1 MLLYSGAALVFGWAI
16 TAGAVAY
23 LVLALIS
30 LLAHRRD
37 RAGGSPFRCSTMV
50 LKPLC
55 GYEPGLEAALESF
68 VTQRTAGPVRYVF
81 GVSAEDDA
89 ALWIARSLAERH
101 PDVSIDIVVNP
112 RIHGWNPK
120 VSNLINMTQA
130 GMDEVVV
137 IADSDVII
145 PPGALQALLDELGTP
160 DVGASTCLYRGR
172 TSRPHGFASALGAL
186 YLDGWFLPT
195 AVLHAR
201 LATPQVCYGPMT
213 ALRRDILLG
222 GGGFQALADSLADD
236 TELGHLTRRQG
247 FRIAI
252 APVIA
257 ETLVNER
264 GIGDLFS
271 HELRW
276 ARTMRALQPLGY
288 PAMVFTHPGPIS
300 LALAVLHPG
309 IATASAALALVLL
322 RWALVSSVHRKFGRA
337 PGLAAPGPILL
348 VLREQIYFWVW
359 VAGFFGK
366 QIRWRGRLFEIGD
379 GATLTQPPLG
389 GHGPAFH
396 EA

>member
-1 MLLYSGAALVFGWAI
+1 MHLYSGAALVFGWAI

-37 RAGGSPFRCSTMV
+37 RVGGSPFRCSTMV

-55 GYEPGLEAALESF
+55 GDEPGLEAALESF

-81 GVSAEDDA
+81 GVAAEDDG
-89 ALWIARSLAERH
+89 ALRIARSLIERH
-101 PDVSIDIVVNP
+101 PDVSMDVVVNP
-112 RIHGWNPK
+112 RAHGSNPK

-130 GMDEVVV
+130 GMDEVIV

-145 PPGALQALLDELGTP
+145 QPGALQALLDELGTP
-160 DVGASTCLYRGR
+160 DVGAATCLYRGR
-172 TSRPHGFASALGAL
+172 TSHPHGFASTLGAL
-186 YLDGWFLPT
+186 YLDGWFLPA

-213 ALRRDILLG
+213 ALRRELLQD
-222 GGGFQALADSLADD
+222 GGGFQALASSLADD

-264 GIGDLFS
+264 GMEDLFS

-288 PAMVFTHPGPIS
+288 PAMIFTHPGPIS
-300 LALAVLHPG
+300 LALAVLSPS

-322 RWALVSSVHRKFGRA
+322 RWALVSIVHRKFGRA
-337 PGLAAPGPILL
+337 PGLAAPGPGLL

-359 VAGFFGK
+359 VAGFFGT

-379 GATLTQPPLG
+379 GATLRQPSLSG
-389 GHGPAFH
+389 QAPAFH